1 MTPQEALETIKVNR
15 VLPKGITAT
24 LDRNSV
30 IIGNNDVNFVLTG
43 DLLLNEETVLLTFDK
58 CIPGLWADLSRVFEE
73 RKAAEQ
79 LDAKLKAD
87 LRAKINPRGRTNR
100 PK

>member
-1 MTPQEALETIKVNR
+1 MTPQEAIAVIKENR
-15 VLPKGITAT
+15 TVPNGVTVT
-24 LDRNSV
+24 LDKNKV
-30 IIGNNDVNFVLTG
+30 VIGNKDVNFVLTG
-43 DLLLNEETVLLTFDK
+43 DLLLNEDTVLLTFDK

-73 RKAAEQ
+73 KKAAEQ